1 MSARGAEKGK
11 QPAQSAGK
19 GRTEGPEEVM
29 GPRQAPTKV
38 RCRCRAPTKVKGAVT
53 GAEVA
58 RRRVNTERFTCT
70 SHLNTEWFTEQVY
83 LAVPKHVNS
92 CPDL

>member
-19 GRTEGPEEVM
+19 GRTVGPEEVM

-58 RRRVNTERFTCT
+58 RRRVLSLDTVYTSQLNTER
-70 SHLNTEWFTEQVY
+70 FTEQVY
-83 LAVPKHVNS
+83 LAVPKHVNT
-92 CPDL
+92 